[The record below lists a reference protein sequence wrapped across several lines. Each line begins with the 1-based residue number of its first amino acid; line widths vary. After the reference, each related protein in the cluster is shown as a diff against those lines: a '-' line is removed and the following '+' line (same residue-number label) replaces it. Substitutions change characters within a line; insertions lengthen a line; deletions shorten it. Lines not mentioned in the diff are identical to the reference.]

1 MYIIPFC
8 NLLLGSF
15 NGIATYKQNPI
26 DNMLLVSYFSIIT
39 PYQLVSAYSSL
50 DILARIRLQAISAF
64 IHIPVSATILTV
76 GNLSVFALG
85 HIFGKIAYSTYSIPL
100 N

>member
-26 DNMLLVSYFSIIT
+26 DNMLLAGYFSIIT
-39 PYQLVSAYSSL
+39 PVQLIGVYSSL
-50 DILARIRLQAISAF
+50 DILSKLRLQTIGPL
-64 IHIPVSATILTV
+64 IHIPVSTSILLCETC
-76 GNLSVFALG
+76 
-85 HIFGKIAYSTYSIPL
+85 
-100 N
+100 